1 MVTVDTRVMGI
12 TLSVPMATVAFVGEE
27 NIVVVVVL
35 AAAFDVVPVV
45 GMELEVTIN
54 DVVDDVVMEL
64 ESDEDADDKI

>member
-27 NIVVVVVL
+27 NVVVVVVL
-35 AAAFDVVPVV
+35 AAAFDVVV

>member
-1 MVTVDTRVMGI
+1 
-12 TLSVPMATVAFVGEE
+12 
-27 NIVVVVVL
+27 
-35 AAAFDVVPVV
+35 VV

>member
-1 MVTVDTRVMGI
+1 
-12 TLSVPMATVAFVGEE
+12 MATVAFVGEE
-27 NIVVVVVL
+27 NVVVVVVL
-35 AAAFDVVPVV
+35 AAAFDVVV